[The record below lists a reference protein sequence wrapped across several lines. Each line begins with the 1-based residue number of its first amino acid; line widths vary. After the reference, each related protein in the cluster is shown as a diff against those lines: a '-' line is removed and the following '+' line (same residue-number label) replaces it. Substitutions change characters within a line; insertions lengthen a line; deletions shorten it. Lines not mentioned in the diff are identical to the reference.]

1 MVVTVAALSQ
11 LLCSGRGWGGVAA
24 GAAFA
29 AAAEEVTAA
38 VEIDVLR
45 MPYLYIERS
54 TSWKPILKFEWVGVI
69 CPETCW

>member
-11 LLCSGRGWGGVAA
+11 LLCSGRGWGGLAA
-24 GAAFA
+24 GAAIA
-29 AAAEEVTAA
+29 AAAGEVAAA

-54 TSWKPILKFEWVGVI
+54 TRLKRMLKIE
-69 CPETCW
+69 